1 MTNEERRRAL
11 ALARRKALD
20 YALLADETGQLDV
33 SQLDSDALM
42 ALTGNT
48 RLAEMWAQV
57 AQSMKIGQ
65 AMGADDVDGSGDGAF
80 DFADGSRIITR

>member
-1 MTNEERRRAL
+1 MTNEERRQAL

-20 YALLADETGQLDV
+20 YALLADETGKLDV
-33 SQLDSDALM
+33 YELDNDAIM

-57 AQSMKIGQ
+57 AQSMKVGNAIET
-65 AMGADDVDGSGDGAF
+65 DGAYP
-80 DFADGSRIITR
+80 DVGLITR